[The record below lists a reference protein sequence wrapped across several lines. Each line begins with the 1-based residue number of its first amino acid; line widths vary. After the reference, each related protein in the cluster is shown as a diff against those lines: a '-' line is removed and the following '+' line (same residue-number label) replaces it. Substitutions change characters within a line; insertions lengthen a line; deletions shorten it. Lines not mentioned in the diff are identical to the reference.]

1 MKKNELRKWRENYTP
16 LHAGYRCV
24 AEGIRLNV
32 HFDEKD
38 YLRQLGAKWQPH
50 SSGNS
55 GYHPNSSGNG
65 GYWWMPTDRL
75 GMKMKDLGYRNMP
88 LVVNMFNP
96 SLGTDPIPPIDQ
108 FNANMTILD
117 WLNTNKMATNE
128 LHGALNATACTDET
142 QLLAPT
148 RYRLSASS
156 HAQVDV
162 VDFLVYSDPNIVFII
177 VYAKD
182 GTTTGKKGDPGELWK
197 TTEDAKS
204 MWDSFVNSG
213 YVRMDMDEVALNRR
227 KLAFKNPRKD
237 LTPT

>member
-38 YLRQLGAKWQPH
+38 YLRQLGAKWHP
-50 SSGNS
+50 SSIGMTTE
-55 GYHPNSSGNG
+55 NG

-75 GMKMKDLGYRNMP
+75 GVTMKNRGYRNMP
-88 LVVNMFNP
+88 LVVNLFDP
-96 SLGTDPIPPIDQ
+96 SLGTDPIPTIDQ
-108 FNANMTILD
+108 FNGNMTILD

-128 LHGALNATACTDET
+128 LHGALNATACTEVT

-213 YVRMDMDEVALNRR
+213 YVRMDMDEVAS
-227 KLAFKNPRKD
+227 
-237 LTPT
+237 